1 MVVNDDEDDDYEDED
16 EDDDEYDLLKVNSNF
31 YFAGQAG

>member
-1 MVVNDDEDDDYEDED
+1 MVVNDVEDDDYED